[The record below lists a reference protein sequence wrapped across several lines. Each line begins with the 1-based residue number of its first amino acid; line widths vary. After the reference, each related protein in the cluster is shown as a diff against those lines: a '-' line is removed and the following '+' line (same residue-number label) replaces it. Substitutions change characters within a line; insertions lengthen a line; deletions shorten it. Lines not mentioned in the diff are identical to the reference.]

1 MLGLGLRPQ
10 WDRDSP
16 ERPEEAEKGQP
27 YPRFGAL
34 LPREQCP
41 KGRMR
46 TVLQPAVSRQAV
58 HYNSFKTHL
67 PPELLVPGH
76 TQDRQLATGGCFGL
90 SVLCEMGP
98 GDKAQPL
105 PSLGGVGFRDC
116 EATPDPEPLT
126 HCGLS
131 GHWCVFPT
139 PSQLPSS
146 RFYTEKVW
154 PPRGI
159 RQGSHVMTLPAF
171 YFGFLV
177 P

>member
-98 GDKAQPL
+98 GDKEGWDLGTVRRLQTQNL
-105 PSLGGVGFRDC
+105 SLTVGFLGTGVCFPHPLSYLPPGFIQRKYGRH
-116 EATPDPEPLT
+116 EA
-126 HCGLS
+126 S
-131 GHWCVFPT
+131 GRAPM
-139 PSQLPSS
+139 S
-146 RFYTEKVW
+146 
-154 PPRGI
+154 
-159 RQGSHVMTLPAF
+159 
-171 YFGFLV
+171 
-177 P
+177 

>member
-1 MLGLGLRPQ
+1 MI
-10 WDRDSP
+10 
-16 ERPEEAEKGQP
+16 
-27 YPRFGAL
+27 
-34 LPREQCP
+34 
-41 KGRMR
+41 

-58 HYNSFKTHL
+58 HYSSFL
-67 PPELLVPGH
+67 RH
-76 TQDRQLATGGCFGL
+76 TCCQSCWSQATDRQLATGGCFGL

-116 EATPDPEPLT
+116 EATPDPESLT

-154 PPRGI
+154 PPRGT
-159 RQGSHVMTLPAF
+159 RQGSHVITLPAS
-171 YFGFLV
+171 FLLWLSGALS
-177 P
+177 PAGLPPPHGPTMLPNPGL